1 VHPQMYRQEEP
12 EVNFEQILE
21 RIRSFLGRF
30 RIGGGGGAIG
40 FIVIGLLAVAAVV
53 WLATGVYSVQP
64 GEQAALRF
72 LGKFNNTTEAGLH
85 WFWPSPIGTRAI
97 VAVDTV
103 QSLEV
108 GVRGSTPVLP
118 ESLMITGDEN
128 IVDVQLQVQF
138 DITDI
143 EAFLFRVVDP
153 NGVTIKDAAE
163 TALRQ
168 VVGSRII
175 DDVLTTE
182 KEAVQIETEERLQDL
197 METYN
202 TGIRIREV
210 KLLNVRP
217 PVQVQDAFD
226 DVVRA
231 QENKQQVIREAEAYL
246 ADIVPRARG
255 DAARLKEEADAFKA
269 QRVNIATGDAER
281 FSAVLFEFLNSPEVT
296 KQRLYLEAM
305 EEILPG
311 VTKFIVDSDNGG
323 NLLQFL
329 PLTQTSG
336 TTQTPITGP

>member
-1 VHPQMYRQEEP
+1 MYRQEEP

-336 TTQTPITGP
+336 TTQTPITGPTTGP

>member
-1 VHPQMYRQEEP
+1 MYRQEEP

-255 DAARLKEEADAFKA
+255 GAARLKEEADAFKA

-336 TTQTPITGP
+336 TTQTPITGPTTGP

>member
-1 VHPQMYRQEEP
+1 
-12 EVNFEQILE
+12 
-21 RIRSFLGRF
+21 
-30 RIGGGGGAIG
+30 
-40 FIVIGLLAVAAVV
+40 
-53 WLATGVYSVQP
+53 
-64 GEQAALRF
+64 
-72 LGKFNNTTEAGLH
+72 
-85 WFWPSPIGTRAI
+85 
-97 VAVDTV
+97 
-103 QSLEV
+103 
-108 GVRGSTPVLP
+108 
-118 ESLMITGDEN
+118 MITGDEN

-138 DITDI
+138 DIRDI

-153 NGVTIKDAAE
+153 SGVTIKDAAE

-168 VVGSRII
+168 VVGSRSI

-182 KEAVQIETEERLQDL
+182 KEAVQIETKERLQDL
-197 METYN
+197 MDTYE

-231 QENKQQVIREAEAYL
+231 KENKQQVIREAEAYL

-255 DAARLKEEADAFKA
+255 DAARLTEEAQAFKA

-281 FSAVLFEFLNSPEVT
+281 FRAILVEFKNSPEVT
-296 KQRLYLEAM
+296 RQRLYLEAM
-305 EEILPG
+305 EVILPNI
-311 VTKFIVDSDNGG
+311 TKFIVDSDAGG

-336 TTQTPITGP
+336 TGTVQTPVTAP

>member
-1 VHPQMYRQEEP
+1 MYRQEES
-12 EVNFEQILE
+12 EVNFDQILE
-21 RIRSFLGRF
+21 RIRGFAKRLRLG
-30 RIGGGGGAIG
+30 GGGGGAIG

-53 WLATGVYSVQP
+53 WLGTGVYSVQP
-64 GEQAALRF
+64 GEQAALRM
-72 LGKFNNTTEAGLH
+72 LGKFSNTTEAGLH
-85 WFWPSPIGTRAI
+85 WFWPAPIGTRAV

-108 GVRGSTPVLP
+108 GVRGSTPVLA

-138 DITDI
+138 DIRDI
-143 EAFLFRVVDP
+143 EAFLFRAVDP
-153 NGVTIKDAAE
+153 SGVTIKDAAE

-168 VVGSRII
+168 VVGSRSI

-182 KEAVQIETEERLQDL
+182 KEAVQIETKERLQDL
-197 METYN
+197 MDTYE

-231 QENKQQVIREAEAYL
+231 KENKQQVIREAEAYL

-255 DAARLKEEADAFKA
+255 DAARLTEEAQAFKA

-281 FSAVLFEFLNSPEVT
+281 FRAILVEFKNSPEVT
-296 KQRLYLEAM
+296 RQRLYLEAM
-305 EEILPG
+305 EVILPNI
-311 VTKFIVDSDNGG
+311 TKFIVDSDAGG

-336 TTQTPITGP
+336 TGTVQTPVTAP

>member
-1 VHPQMYRQEEP
+1 MYRQEEP

-108 GVRGSTPVLP
+108 GVRGNTPVLP

-336 TTQTPITGP
+336 TTQTPITGPTTGP

>member
-1 VHPQMYRQEEP
+1 MHRQEEP

-64 GEQAALRF
+64 GEQAALRL

-197 METYN
+197 METYK

-336 TTQTPITGP
+336 TTQTPITGPTTGP

>member
-1 VHPQMYRQEEP
+1 MYRQEEP

-30 RIGGGGGAIG
+30 RLSGGGGAIG

-53 WLATGVYSVQP
+53 WIGTGVYSVQP
-64 GEQAALRF
+64 GEQAALRL
-72 LGKFNNTTEAGLH
+72 LGKFSKTTEAGLH
-85 WFWPSPIGTRAI
+85 WFWPAPIGTRAI

-138 DITDI
+138 DIRDI
-143 EAFLFRVVDP
+143 EGFLFRVVDP
-153 NGVTIKDAAE
+153 SGVTIKDAAE

-168 VVGSRII
+168 VVGSRSI

-182 KEAVQIETEERLQDL
+182 KEAVQIETKERLQHL
-197 METYN
+197 MDAYL

-231 QENKQQVIREAEAYL
+231 REDKDRIVRLAEAYE
-246 ADIVPRARG
+246 ADILPRAQG
-255 DAARLKEEADAFKA
+255 DAARLREASQAFKA
-269 QRVNIATGDAER
+269 EKIASATGQAER
-281 FSAVLFEFLNSPEVT
+281 FLAILAEFKNSEEVT
-296 KQRLYLEAM
+296 RQRLYLEAM

-311 VTKFIVDSDNGG
+311 VTKFIIDTQDTG
-323 NLLQFL
+323 NLLQLL
-329 PLTQTSG
+329 PLSG
-336 TTQTPITGP
+336 GPAPIPGFGSVSP

>member
-1 VHPQMYRQEEP
+1 MYRQEEP

-153 NGVTIKDAAE
+153 TGVTIKDAAE

-336 TTQTPITGP
+336 TTQTPITGPTTGP

>member
-1 VHPQMYRQEEP
+1 MYRQEEP
-12 EVNFEQILE
+12 EVNFEQYLE

-53 WLATGVYSVQP
+53 WLATGIYSVQP

-72 LGKFNNTTEAGLH
+72 LGKFDTTTEAGLH

-128 IVDVQLQVQF
+128 IVDVQLQVQY
-138 DITDI
+138 DISDI

-182 KEAVQIETEERLQDL
+182 KEAVQIETKERLQDL
-197 METYN
+197 MDTYL

-255 DAARLKEEADAFKA
+255 DAARLNEEAQAFKA

-281 FSAVLFEFLNSPEVT
+281 FRSILVEFKNSPEVT

-305 EEILPG
+305 EEILPA

-336 TTQTPITGP
+336 TTQTPITGPTTGP

>member
-1 VHPQMYRQEEP
+1 MYRQEEP

-143 EAFLFRVVDP
+143 ESFLFRVVDP

-197 METYN
+197 MEIYN

-336 TTQTPITGP
+336 TTQTPITGPTTGP